1 MNVNGVTP
9 SADSESRAGGW
20 VVARMDE
27 IPPVPCSCGLTR
39 RAFVSAGNAA
49 SLHQVDIARE
59 ARTHW
64 HERLTE
70 IYYVLEGEGFLEL
83 DGERVP
89 VRPGTAV
96 LIRPGTRHR
105 AVGSLRILNIV
116 VPPHDEADERFD

>member
-1 MNVNGVTP
+1 MNVNRGTTP
-9 SADSESRAGGW
+9 AEKGTRGW

-39 RAFVSAGNAA
+39 RAFVSEGNAA
-49 SLHQVDIARE
+49 SLHRVDISRE

-83 DGERVP
+83 DGERVA

-105 AVGSLRILNIV
+105 AVGDLRILNLV

>member
-1 MNVNGVTP
+1 MNENRGTP
-9 SADSESRAGGW
+9 SADSRAGGW
-20 VVARMDE
+20 ILARMDE

-49 SLHQVDIARE
+49 SLHRVDISRE

-70 IYYVLEGEGFLEL
+70 IYYVLEGDGFFEL

-105 AVGSLRILNIV
+105 AVGDLRILNIV

>member
-1 MNVNGVTP
+1 MNENRVTP
-9 SADSESRAGGW
+9 SAESGVGGW

-27 IPPVPCSCGLTR
+27 IPPVSCSCGLSR
-39 RAFVSAGNAA
+39 RAFVSGENAA
-49 SLHQVDIARE
+49 SLHQVDISRE

-64 HERLTE
+64 HEKLTE

-105 AVGSLRILNIV
+105 AVGNLRILNVV